1 MAWDLA
7 KGWTVHQIPSS
18 LPPLFSGDRLV
29 VFGVLKAP
37 ENANEGG
44 ENEVRLEAVLE
55 KGEKIEHLMK
65 FPTPR
70 IDVENKGNV
79 LLHQLAAKSF
89 IQEKQDDHSERHD
102 SGQEFETTKTSIISI
117 SKSANVVSKFT
128 SFVAVDQ
135 DSNQPVSGPL
145 GKQFV
150 PLSTSGYQSVALYQV
165 LSLQGARLD
174 SICANVQSCGV
185 PLKKA
190 GLSFGSSSPKL
201 KSSSSQKGKSKGFFS
216 SLFGSSAPPSRPP
229 AGHKAKK
236 CAPPRENIKGFSE
249 LCAPPPPPALFADP
263 SLDMDKSPCP
273 PPAPGSMT
281 QKKQESPAAMSVSF
295 YDDADEEMV
304 RYENCGSEEVLGGA
318 LPARNKA
325 KGVIGFSS
333 PGSMSQKKK
342 ESPTA
347 MSVISL
353 QKASGSWD
361 LTDKLVSLCGI
372 SRDALIKGCPKEIA
386 VDTGEGKLLWAT
398 ALALVLLMGKFTDQK
413 DEWEM
418 IAEKGTKWMKKNL
431 PAGVKY
437 ENVLEAAA
445 TTVGVKIKS

>member
-1 MAWDLA
+1 M
-7 KGWTVHQIPSS
+7 HQIPSG

-89 IQEKQDDHSERHD
+89 IQEKQDNHSERHD

-117 SKSANVVSKFT
+117 SKSANVVSNFT

-150 PLSTSGYQSVALYQV
+150 PLSTSGYQS
-165 LSLQGARLD
+165 LSLQGARFYCEQSASFDL
-174 SICANVQSCGV
+174 SCA
-185 PLKKA
+185 PRRAKKK
-190 GLSFGSSSPKL
+190 GGFGFGSSKAKK
-201 KSSSSQKGKSKGFFS
+201 KSSSTQKAKSKGLFS
-216 SLFGSSAPPSRPP
+216 SLFSSSTPPTDAR
-229 AGHKAKK
+229 
-236 CAPPRENIKGFSE
+236 FTV
-249 LCAPPPPPALFADP
+249 ADMAIANGDTMVNEFHG
-263 SLDMDKSPCP
+263 DM
-273 PPAPGSMT
+273 
-281 QKKQESPAAMSVSF
+281 
-295 YDDADEEMV
+295 
-304 RYENCGSEEVLGGA
+304 EEVQYLT
-318 LPARNKA
+318 R
-325 KGVIGFSS
+325 
-333 PGSMSQKKK
+333 PGNMSQEKK
-342 ESPTA
+342 ESPAA

-361 LTDKLVSLCGI
+361 LTDNLVSLCGT

-386 VDTGEGKLLWAT
+386 VDTSEGKLLWAT
-398 ALALVLLMGKFTDQK
+398 ALALVLLMGKFADQK

-445 TTVGVKIKS
+445 TTVGVQINLGQ

>member
-1 MAWDLA
+1 M
-7 KGWTVHQIPSS
+7 HQIPSS

-29 VFGVLKAP
+29 VFGILKAP

-44 ENEVRLEAVLE
+44 ENEVRLEAVIE

-145 GKQFV
+145 SKQFV
-150 PLSTSGYQSVALYQV
+150 PLSTSGYQSFCPQVA
-165 LSLQGARLD
+165 SCARRR
-174 SICANVQSCGV
+174 AK
-185 PLKKA
+185 KKA
-190 GLSFGSSSPKL
+190 CFGFGSSKPKM
-201 KSSSSQKGKSKGFFS
+201 KSSSTKKVKSKGLFS
-216 SLFGSSAPPSRPP
+216 SLFGSSAPPPP
-229 AGHKAKK
+229 TAG
-236 CAPPRENIKGFSE
+236 ETVYGNS
-249 LCAPPPPPALFADP
+249 PPPAAMFADA
-263 SLDMDKSPCP
+263 SLDMSIERVAMVKEFHGDMDKSSYQPQYD
-273 PPAPGSMT
+273 AMPGSMT
-281 QKKQESPAAMSVSF
+281 Q
-295 YDDADEEMV
+295 
-304 RYENCGSEEVLGGA
+304 G
-318 LPARNKA
+318 
-325 KGVIGFSS
+325 
-333 PGSMSQKKK
+333 KK
-342 ESPTA
+342 ESAAA

-361 LTDKLVSLCGI
+361 LTDKLVSLCGT

-386 VDTGEGKLLWAT
+386 VDTSEGKLLWAT

-418 IAEKGTKWMKKNL
+418 IAEKGTKWMKNHL

-445 TTVGVKIKS
+445 TTVGVKIKSEQ